1 MTPRQ
6 FAIVSLLFG
15 AGLLAASVA
24 RPGNWEAVGS
34 SPEPVRA
41 TVATLAEPQAVA
53 TPAEPEGAKT
63 QQPIRVIL
71 PSPYEER

>member
-6 FAIVSLLFG
+6 FAIVTLLFG

-24 RPGNWEAVGS
+24 RPGNREAV
-34 SPEPVRA
+34 PVTA
-41 TVATLAEPQAVA
+41 TVAPRVEPPAAALPAPSAATAEPS
-53 TPAEPEGAKT
+53 
-63 QQPIRVIL
+63 IRVVL

>member
-6 FAIVSLLFG
+6 FAIVTLLFG
-15 AGLLAASVA
+15 ASLLAASVA

-34 SPEPVRA
+34 SPEPVKA
-41 TVATLAEPQAVA
+41 TIAVPAETVAAAAPESAAAKAEPS
-53 TPAEPEGAKT
+53 
-63 QQPIRVIL
+63 IRVIL

>member
-6 FAIVSLLFG
+6 FAIVTLLFG
-15 AGLLAASVA
+15 AGLLSASVA

-34 SPEPVRA
+34 SPVTA
-41 TVATLAEPQAVA
+41 TVAPRVGPPAAALPAPSAATAEPS
-53 TPAEPEGAKT
+53 
-63 QQPIRVIL
+63 IRVVL